1 MQQSILEIKRRLARL
16 LVEKSYREGDFVLA
30 SGRRSDYY
38 FDCRVTALHA
48 EGSWLIGTLFNDLL
62 KDVPVVGVGGMTMG
76 ADPLV
81 SATTAISH
89 ELGRPLN
96 GLLVR
101 KEAKD
106 HGTGQFVEGLGN
118 FKPGDKVAMLEDVVT
133 TGGSL
138 LKACTNCT
146 PSSPARNWWRWP
158 APRGVPA
165 GALPACSGR
174 MAGLPRMLPAPDPS
188 RTGDTPIDKGQPSG
202 CPFFACFYPVQSGSM
217 VRTTRK

>member
-62 KDVPVVGVGGMTMG
+62 KDVP
-76 ADPLV
+76 
-81 SATTAISH
+81 ATTAISH

-138 LKACTNCT
+138 LKACDRVR
-146 PSSPARNWWRWP
+146 A
-158 APRGVPA
+158 
-165 GALPACSGR
+165 
-174 MAGLPRMLPAPDPS
+174 AGLDIVAVCCILDREEGGREKLKEAGYELHS
-188 RTGDTPIDKGQPSG
+188 L
-202 CPFFACFYPVQSGSM
+202 F
-217 VRTTRK
+217 TRKELVEMARS

>member
-1 MQQSILEIKRRLARL
+1 MQTLSAEELLELKRRLARL

-48 EGSWLIGTLFNDLL
+48 EGSWLIGTLFNHMLSEMDI
-62 KDVPVVGVGGMTMG
+62 KGVGGMTMG

-81 SATTAISH
+81 AATTVISH
-89 ELGRPLN
+89 EQGRPLH

-101 KEAKD
+101 KEAKG

-118 FKPGDKVAMLEDVVT
+118 FNTGDRVAMLEDVVT

-138 LKACTNCT
+138 LKACD
-146 PSSPARNWWRWP
+146 RIRD
-158 APRGVPA
+158 
-165 GALPACSGR
+165 
-174 MAGLPRMLPAPDPS
+174 AGLSIVAVCAILDREEGGREKLREAGYDLLAL
-188 RTGDTPIDKGQPSG
+188 
-202 CPFFACFYPVQSGSM
+202 F
-217 VRTTRK
+217 TRAELVALAR

>member
-1 MQQSILEIKRRLARL
+1 MQTLSAEEVLELKRRLARL

-48 EGSWLIGTLFNDLL
+48 EGSWLIGTLFNHMLSEMDI
-62 KDVPVVGVGGMTMG
+62 KGVGGMTMG

-81 SATTAISH
+81 AATTVISH
-89 ELGRPLN
+89 EQGRPLH

-101 KEAKD
+101 KEAKG

-118 FKPGDKVAMLEDVVT
+118 FSTGDRVAMLEDVVT

-138 LKACTNCT
+138 LKACD
-146 PSSPARNWWRWP
+146 RIRD
-158 APRGVPA
+158 
-165 GALPACSGR
+165 
-174 MAGLPRMLPAPDPS
+174 AGLSIVAVCAILDREEGGREKLREAGYDLLAL
-188 RTGDTPIDKGQPSG
+188 
-202 CPFFACFYPVQSGSM
+202 F
-217 VRTTRK
+217 TRAELVALAR

>member
-1 MQQSILEIKRRLARL
+1 MSVCTQEHMMELKRHLARL

-48 EGSWLIGTLFNDLL
+48 EGSWLIGTLFNHMLRHMDIR
-62 KDVPVVGVGGMTMG
+62 GVGGMTMG

-81 SATTAISH
+81 AATTVISH
-89 ELGRPLN
+89 EQGRPLH

-101 KEAKD
+101 KEAKG

-118 FKPGDKVAMLEDVVT
+118 FNAGDRVAMLEDVVT

-138 LKACTNCT
+138 LKACHRISEAELNIVAVCAILDREEGGREKLREAGYELLALFTRAELVAL
-146 PSSPARNWWRWP
+146 AR
-158 APRGVPA
+158 
-165 GALPACSGR
+165 
-174 MAGLPRMLPAPDPS
+174 
-188 RTGDTPIDKGQPSG
+188 
-202 CPFFACFYPVQSGSM
+202 
-217 VRTTRK
+217 

>member
-1 MQQSILEIKRRLARL
+1 MGKCMPSDMDGRKRRLARL

-38 FDCRVTALHA
+38 FDCRVTALSA

-62 KDVPVVGVGGMTMG
+62 AGLAVRGVGGMTMG

-81 SATTAISH
+81 SAVTVISF
-89 ELGRPLN
+89 ERGRPLH

-101 KEAKD
+101 KEAKG

-118 FKPGDKVAMLEDVVT
+118 FAPSDSVAMLEDVVT

-138 LKACTNCT
+138 LRACD
-146 PSSPARNWWRWP
+146 RVRD
-158 APRGVPA
+158 
-165 GALPACSGR
+165 
-174 MAGLPRMLPAPDPS
+174 AGLNIASVCCILDREEGGREALAEA
-188 RTGDTPIDKGQPSG
+188 GYNLL
-202 CPFFACFYPVQSGSM
+202 ALY
-217 VRTTRK
+217 TRKELVELAR